1 METIASKN
9 LKRYNQ
15 FISEINSV
23 YHEISYKLKIS
34 DSAMMILYTICNYG
48 KKCPLKTICYESGL
62 TKQTINSALR
72 NLEKEDVIYLENS
85 DLKRKMVFLTDK
97 GEELTKKTALKLQ
110 MLENEIFDSWTE
122 DDVNKYL
129 ELTERFL
136 NDLKKK
142 ANALN

>member
-15 FISEINSV
+15 FVSGINLV

-48 KKCPLKTICYESGL
+48 KKCLLKTICYESGL

-72 NLEKEDVIYLENS
+72 NLEREDVIYLENS
-85 DLKRKMVFLTDK
+85 DLKRKMVCLTNK
-97 GEELTKKTALKLQ
+97 GEELTKKTALKVQ
-110 MLENEIFDSWTE
+110 SLENEIFDSWKE

-142 ANALN
+142 ANTLN